1 MNYNNYLNYISSE
14 TLMGPSCVRILEEL
28 LKMQPLQLNKGN
40 VVLDLGCG
48 KGLTSLIIAK
58 ETGASVVAN
67 DLWISEE
74 DNRKRFDEWGVG
86 ERITPARRDANDLA
100 FESAQFDALF
110 SVDAY
115 HYFATEQGFF
125 EDKILPFLKNG
136 AVVLIGVPGIKKE
149 YTGRAEELLPEWLG
163 DEAYMFK
170 STSEWREIIGKHVV
184 TVEQQNVLSVCSLNA
199 SPARSPG
206 TNVFF
211 VAQHGYSRIGNTVED
226 FACRVGRAVLDNY
239 NLNIPVRLSAH
250 RRYTLLYPL
259 FYVVCRY
266 YNTYHRVMRS

>member
-14 TLMGPSCVRILEEL
+14 TLMGPSCARILEEL
-28 LKMQPLQLNKGN
+28 LKKQPLQLNKGN

-170 STSEWREIIGKHVV
+170 STSEWREIIGKHDRIER
-184 TVEQQNVLSVCSLNA
+184 VETWEMECFETAWTEWFATGNRYAVGDKAYYETLIKPYTC
-199 SPARSPG
+199 
-206 TNVFF
+206 F
-211 VAQHGYSRIGNTVED
+211 VGI
-226 FACRVGRAVLDNY
+226 CIKLK
-239 NLNIPVRLSAH
+239 
-250 RRYTLLYPL
+250 
-259 FYVVCRY
+259 
-266 YNTYHRVMRS
+266 